1 MMASMCMRVVLSLT
15 IIGASIAAA
24 AQTPANQVTATAVK
38 PSPAANQPAE
48 LELPSLRVGLAA
60 PALKVAKWIKGEPVA
75 EFKAGN
81 VYVVEFWA
89 TWCGPC
95 RATIPHMTELARKHS
110 GQATFIGVSVW
121 ERPAEKTDEGIL
133 ALVEPFVKE
142 MGEKMEYRIAVDGI
156 GREMA
161 ESWMAA
167 AGKNGIPCAFIVGK
181 DGVIAWIGHPMSMDK
196 VLEGVIAGTFDVK
209 AEAKRQETEWR
220 QQQERVKLEAPIRA
234 ALTAKDNKAVVE
246 AIDKA
251 LAVQPEMEEDLM
263 PVRFNA
269 LVQVDEAAGFA
280 YLKTLL
286 EKGSFEKNPYHAF
299 NAGAIVSRNIEK
311 LKNPDF
317 ALIVAA
323 MEKGQAGEQE
333 NPGVLVIYAEMLSRV
348 GRPGD
353 AVAIQQKAVQAG
365 TPLIGK
371 GLTQTWLDAQKA
383 RLEEYKTKNK

>member
-1 MMASMCMRVVLSLT
+1 MASTCIRVFLSLAM
-15 IIGASIAAA
+15 IGVANAASQTAARPVTAAA
-24 AQTPANQVTATAVK
+24 AR
-38 PSPAANQPAE
+38 SPQSAKEAE
-48 LELPSLRVGLAA
+48 PELPALRIGMEA
-60 PALKVAKWIKGEPVA
+60 PDLKIAKWVKGEPVA

-110 GQATFIGVSVW
+110 GQATFLGVSIW

-142 MGEKMEYRIAVDGI
+142 MGDKMEYRIAVDGI

-161 ESWMAA
+161 ESWMTA

-181 DGVIAWIGHPMSMDK
+181 DGAIAWIGHPMSMDK
-196 VLEGVIAGTFDVK
+196 VLEDVIAGTFDVK

-220 QQQERVKLEAPIRA
+220 QQQERAKLERPIRD
-234 ALTAKDNKAVVE
+234 ALAAKDNKAVVE

-269 LVQVDEAAGFA
+269 LVQVDEAAGFV

-317 ALIVAA
+317 ALVVAA
-323 MEKGQAGEQE
+323 LEKGQAGEQE

-348 GRPGD
+348 GRGSD
-353 AVAIQQKAVQAG
+353 AVAIQQKAVQVG
-365 TPLIGK
+365 TPLVGK
-371 GLTQTWLDAQKA
+371 GLTQAWVDAQKA

>member
-1 MMASMCMRVVLSLT
+1 MAASMCIRVVLSLT
-15 IIGASIAAA
+15 IIGASITAA
-24 AQTPANQVTATAVK
+24 AQTDARQIN
-38 PSPAANQPAE
+38 PAAAKTAQSGKESAEAE
-48 LELPSLRVGLAA
+48 LPALRVGVEA
-60 PALKVAKWIKGEPVA
+60 PDLKVAKWIKGEPVA

-110 GQATFIGVSVW
+110 GQATFIGVSIW
-121 ERPAEKTDEGIL
+121 ERSAEKTDEGIL

-142 MGEKMEYRIAVDGI
+142 MGDKMEYRVAVDGI
-156 GREMA
+156 GRETA
-161 ESWMAA
+161 ESWMTA

-181 DGVIAWIGHPMSMDK
+181 DGAIAWIGHPMSMDK

-269 LVQVDEAAGFA
+269 LVQVDEVAGFA

-286 EKGSFEKNPYHAF
+286 EKGSFERNPYHAF
-299 NAGAIVSRNIEK
+299 NAGAIVSRNLEK

-317 ALIVAA
+317 ALVVAA

-333 NPGVLVIYAEMLSRV
+333 NPGVLVVYAEMLSRV
-348 GRPGD
+348 GRGSE
-353 AVAIQQKAVQAG
+353 AVAIQQKAVQIG

-371 GLTQTWLDAQKA
+371 GLTQAWADAQKA

>member
-1 MMASMCMRVVLSLT
+1 MIGVANAASQTAARPVT
-15 IIGASIAAA
+15 AAA
-24 AQTPANQVTATAVK
+24 AR
-38 PSPAANQPAE
+38 SPQSAKEAE
-48 LELPSLRVGLAA
+48 SELPALRIGMEA
-60 PALKVAKWIKGEPVA
+60 PDLKIAKWVKGEPVA

-110 GQATFIGVSVW
+110 GQATFLGVSIW
-121 ERPAEKTDEGIL
+121 ERPAEKTNEGIL

-142 MGEKMEYRIAVDGI
+142 MGDKMEYRIAVDGI

-161 ESWMAA
+161 ESWMTA

-181 DGVIAWIGHPMSMDK
+181 DGAIAWIGHPMSMDK
-196 VLEGVIAGTFDVK
+196 VLEDVIAGTFDVK

-220 QQQERVKLEAPIRA
+220 QQQERAKLERPIRD
-234 ALTAKDNKAVVE
+234 ALAAKDNKAVVE

-269 LVQVDEAAGFA
+269 LVQVDEAAGFV

-317 ALIVAA
+317 ALVVAA
-323 MEKGQAGEQE
+323 LEKGQAGEQE

-348 GRPGD
+348 GRGSD
-353 AVAIQQKAVQAG
+353 AVAIQQKAVQVG
-365 TPLIGK
+365 TPLVGK
-371 GLTQTWLDAQKA
+371 GLTQAWVDAQKA

>member
-1 MMASMCMRVVLSLT
+1 MIGVANAASQTAARPVT
-15 IIGASIAAA
+15 AAA
-24 AQTPANQVTATAVK
+24 AR
-38 PSPAANQPAE
+38 SPQSAKEAE
-48 LELPSLRVGLAA
+48 SELPALRIGMEA
-60 PALKVAKWIKGEPVA
+60 PDLKIAKWVKGEPVA

-110 GQATFIGVSVW
+110 GQATFLGVSIW

-142 MGEKMEYRIAVDGI
+142 MGDKMEYRIAVDGI

-161 ESWMAA
+161 ESWMTA

-181 DGVIAWIGHPMSMDK
+181 DGAIAWIGHPMSMDK
-196 VLEGVIAGTFDVK
+196 VLEDVIAGTFDVK

-220 QQQERVKLEAPIRA
+220 QQQERAKLERPIRD
-234 ALTAKDNKAVVE
+234 ALAAKDNKAVVE

-269 LVQVDEAAGFA
+269 LVQVDEAAGFV

-317 ALIVAA
+317 ALVVAA
-323 MEKGQAGEQE
+323 LEKGQAGEQE

-348 GRPGD
+348 GRGSD
-353 AVAIQQKAVQAG
+353 AVAIQQKAVQVG
-365 TPLIGK
+365 TPLVGK
-371 GLTQTWLDAQKA
+371 GLTQAWVDAQKA

>member
-1 MMASMCMRVVLSLT
+1 MASMCIRVFLSLT
-15 IIGASIAAA
+15 MIGAANAAS
-24 AQTPANQVTATAVK
+24 QTPSRPITPTAAGSA
-38 PSPAANQPAE
+38 PSAKEAE
-48 LELPSLRVGLAA
+48 LELPALRIGMAA
-60 PALKVAKWIKGEPVA
+60 PALKVAKWIKGQPVA

-110 GQATFIGVSVW
+110 GQATFIGVSIW

-142 MGEKMEYRIAVDGI
+142 MGDKMEYCIAVDGI

-181 DGVIAWIGHPMSMDK
+181 DGAIAWIGHPMSMDK
-196 VLEGVIAGTFDVK
+196 VLEEVIAGTFDVK
-209 AEAKRQETEWR
+209 AEAKRQEAEWR
-220 QQQERVKLEAPIRA
+220 QQQERARLERPIRE
-234 ALTAKDNKAVVE
+234 ALAAKDNKAVVE

-280 YLKTLL
+280 YLKALL
-286 EKGSFEKNPYHAF
+286 EKGDFEKNPYHAF
-299 NAGAIVSRNIEK
+299 NAGAIVSRNLEK

-348 GRPGD
+348 GRIND
-353 AVAIQQKAVQAG
+353 AIAIQQKAVQAG
-365 TPLIGK
+365 TPLVGK
-371 GLTQTWLDAQKA
+371 GFTQAWLDAQKT
-383 RLEEYKTKNK
+383 RLEEYKAKNK

>member
-1 MMASMCMRVVLSLT
+1 MASTCIRVFLSLAM
-15 IIGASIAAA
+15 IGVANAASQTAARPVTAAA
-24 AQTPANQVTATAVK
+24 AR
-38 PSPAANQPAE
+38 SPQSAKEAE
-48 LELPSLRVGLAA
+48 SELPALRIGMEA
-60 PALKVAKWIKGEPVA
+60 PDLKIAKWVKGEPVA

-110 GQATFIGVSVW
+110 GQATFLGVSIW

-142 MGEKMEYRIAVDGI
+142 MGDKMEYRIAVDGI

-161 ESWMAA
+161 ESWMTA

-181 DGVIAWIGHPMSMDK
+181 DGAIAWIGHPMSMDK
-196 VLEGVIAGTFDVK
+196 VLEDVIAGTFDVK

-220 QQQERVKLEAPIRA
+220 QQQERAKLERPIRD
-234 ALTAKDNKAVVE
+234 ALAAKDNKAVVE

-269 LVQVDEAAGFA
+269 LVQVDEAAGFV

-317 ALIVAA
+317 ALVVAA
-323 MEKGQAGEQE
+323 LEKGQAGEQE

-348 GRPGD
+348 GRGSD
-353 AVAIQQKAVQAG
+353 AVAIQQKAVQVG
-365 TPLIGK
+365 TPLVGK
-371 GLTQTWLDAQKA
+371 GLTQAWVDAQKA

>member
-1 MMASMCMRVVLSLT
+1 MIGVANAASQTAARPVT
-15 IIGASIAAA
+15 AAA
-24 AQTPANQVTATAVK
+24 AR
-38 PSPAANQPAE
+38 SPQSAKEAE
-48 LELPSLRVGLAA
+48 PELPALRIGMEA
-60 PALKVAKWIKGEPVA
+60 PDLKIAKWVKGEPVA

-110 GQATFIGVSVW
+110 GQATFLGVSIW

-142 MGEKMEYRIAVDGI
+142 MGDKMEYRIAVDGI

-161 ESWMAA
+161 ESWMTA

-181 DGVIAWIGHPMSMDK
+181 DGAIAWIGHPMSMDK
-196 VLEGVIAGTFDVK
+196 VLEDVIAGTFDVK

-220 QQQERVKLEAPIRA
+220 QQQERAKLERPIRD
-234 ALTAKDNKAVVE
+234 ALAAKDNKAVVE

-269 LVQVDEAAGFA
+269 LVQVDEAAGFV

-317 ALIVAA
+317 ALVVAA
-323 MEKGQAGEQE
+323 LEKGQAGEQE

-348 GRPGD
+348 GRGSD
-353 AVAIQQKAVQAG
+353 AVAIQQKAVQVG
-365 TPLIGK
+365 TPLVGK
-371 GLTQTWLDAQKA
+371 GLTQAWVDAQKA

>member
-1 MMASMCMRVVLSLT
+1 LAMIGVANAASQTAARPVT
-15 IIGASIAAA
+15 AAA
-24 AQTPANQVTATAVK
+24 AR
-38 PSPAANQPAE
+38 SPQSAKEAE
-48 LELPSLRVGLAA
+48 PELPALRIGMEA
-60 PALKVAKWIKGEPVA
+60 PDLKIAKWVKGEPVA

-110 GQATFIGVSVW
+110 GQATFLGVSIW
-121 ERPAEKTDEGIL
+121 ERPAEKTNEGIL

-142 MGEKMEYRIAVDGI
+142 MGDKMEYRIAVDGI

-161 ESWMAA
+161 ESWMTA

-181 DGVIAWIGHPMSMDK
+181 DGAIAWIGHPMSMDK
-196 VLEGVIAGTFDVK
+196 VLENVIAGTFDVK

-234 ALTAKDNKAVVE
+234 ALMAKDNKAVVE

-317 ALIVAA
+317 ALVVAA
-323 MEKGQAGEQE
+323 LEKGQAGEQE
-333 NPGVLVIYAEMLSRV
+333 NPGVLVIYAEMLSRA
-348 GRPGD
+348 GRGSD

-365 TPLIGK
+365 TPLVGK
-371 GLTQTWLDAQKA
+371 GLTQAWLDAQKT
-383 RLEEYKTKNK
+383 RLEEYKTKKK